1 MELIK
6 ATRSVPFS
14 DVCDTI
20 AQYLRAGIRSL
31 LRQLDAV
38 TTQRKIQWRANTP
51 VCYYTLELLSSH
63 FPDVARFSLL
73 TEIEYDAQTR
83 TITARAQCT
92 LSVDAVPVADMVY
105 LLNKYNVQETFT
117 AQRALTEDNCEW
129 NIALDLC
136 ESVAKFINK
145 HQYFKAALIA
155 PRIGAF
161 PFHDAIRE
169 LLYDATSYLIDIA
182 QKSNITIMRA
192 QGVDANTNEK
202 QNNLFVIVTTSG
214 TAWRSESAPDIACDF
229 TIKLYAL
236 VKGIKLRADKE
247 LGVAVARAEWGIYK
261 LELQT
266 ELHNKTTDTVRK
278 RNFVLHST
286 YTPNTVFFANINEYS
301 KFIEKGMQ
309 IELHALY
316 GYMHDVLDIIKRL
329 LVGG

>member
-14 DVCDTI
+14 NVCDTI

-38 TTQRKIQWRANTP
+38 TTQKKIQWRANTP
-51 VCYYTLELLSSH
+51 VCYYTLELFSSH

-92 LSVDAVPVADMVY
+92 LSVDAVSATDMVY

-136 ESVAKFINK
+136 ESVARFINK

-161 PFHDAIRE
+161 PFHDAVRK
-169 LLYDATSYLIDIA
+169 LLYDATTYLIDTA
-182 QKSNITIMRA
+182 QKSGITIMRA
-192 QGVDANTNEK
+192 QDADTTANER
-202 QNNLFVIVTTSG
+202 QNNLFVIAATSG
-214 TAWRSESAPDIACDF
+214 TAWRDVGAPNITCDF
-229 TIKLYAL
+229 TIKLHML
-236 VKGIKLRADKE
+236 IKGIKLRADKE
-247 LGVAVARAEWGIYK
+247 LGVVVARAEWGIYK
-261 LELQT
+261 LEMQT
-266 ELHNKTTDTVRK
+266 ELRDEATNTARK
-278 RNFVLHST
+278 HNFVLHNT
-286 YTPNTVFFANINEYS
+286 YTPTTVFFSDINKYS
-301 KFIEKGMQ
+301 NFIEQGMQ
-309 IELHALY
+309 VELHALC
-316 GYMHDVLDIIKRL
+316 GYMHDALDIIKRL
-329 LVGG
+329 LAGG